1 MLFRNLLLAAIL
13 LFAGSCALLK
23 PAPVQ
28 NTLQNARP
36 AVTHILY
43 GNRSCSAFHIGDGE
57 FITAAHCFGKDLGYT
72 MKEIRMI
79 DYREFNYFPVV
90 KAYDF
95 EKDLVLLSVY
105 GFKGPALHLWDG
117 NIPYGMELVVLG
129 YPGYYDVNF
138 LWEHGYVKDIVEFD
152 GIEMILSEESSYAG
166 ESGGP
171 VISTV
176 DGRVIGMVDA
186 GMELIEWLRMPM
198 HSHISLSLFV
208 SATEIRAFLTR

>member
-57 FITAAHCFGKDLGYT
+57 FITAAHC
-72 MKEIRMI
+72 
-79 DYREFNYFPVV
+79 
-90 KAYDF
+90 F

-186 GMELIEWLRMPM
+186 GMELIEWLRIPM